1 MSTPVGT
8 DAEGQVKFLV
18 NCIRFSNN
26 GKVDFEAVA
35 TECNIASKGAA
46 AKRFSRLLQ
55 QHGMKV
61 SDLAK
66 PGPAGTASPAQT
78 PTGGT
83 PKTPAKSAA
92 KATPKTKSAGKRT
105 AATASPST
113 NTKRAK
119 LAASHPAVSS
129 YNDEDDEEDQE
140 EFKVKKEEPHSASAA
155 TGSYYENP
163 RGRDRDDDDL
173 QLLYVVEKAA
183 GCPVHDTAECRGPQ
197 SVSVASDT
205 NTDSSIQMLP
215 PVTTNSKFN
224 LPQAPI

>member
-35 TECNIASKGAA
+35 IECNIASKGAA

-197 SVSVASDT
+197 FVSVASDT

>member
-26 GKVDFEAVA
+26 GRVDFEAVA

-55 QHGMKV
+55 QHGMKA

-83 PKTPAKSAA
+83 PKTPAKSAT

-105 AATASPST
+105 AAAASPST

-140 EFKVKKEEPHSASAA
+140 EFKVKKEESHSASTA

-163 RGRDRDDDDL
+163 QGRDRDDDDL
-173 QLLYVVEKAA
+173 QLLYVVEKTT
-183 GCPVHDTAECRGPQ
+183 GCPVHDTAECRDAAAGDDQ
-197 SVSVASDT
+197 FQV
-205 NTDSSIQMLP
+205 
-215 PVTTNSKFN
+215 
-224 LPQAPI
+224 

>member
-155 TGSYYENP
+155 T
-163 RGRDRDDDDL
+163 DA
-173 QLLYVVEKAA
+173 AA
-183 GCPVHDTAECRGPQ
+183 GDDQFQV
-197 SVSVASDT
+197 
-205 NTDSSIQMLP
+205 
-215 PVTTNSKFN
+215 
-224 LPQAPI
+224 